1 MNLSFNRSVA
11 PTLFYR
17 GRHRFVVSMDTG
29 NEALQFGDTRRYAS
43 CQPCV
48 EGIRISIVED
58 LAELLRE
65 ALGGGDVRMAGS
77 DRVHPALF
85 V

>member
-1 MNLSFNRSVA
+1 MYLSFNRSVT

-17 GRHRFVVSMDTG
+17 GGHRFIVSMDTS

-43 CQPCV
+43 CQPYV
-48 EGIRISIVED
+48 KSIRIPIRED

-65 ALGGGDVRMAGS
+65 VLGGGDVRMAGS
-77 DRVHPALF
+77 DRIHPALF